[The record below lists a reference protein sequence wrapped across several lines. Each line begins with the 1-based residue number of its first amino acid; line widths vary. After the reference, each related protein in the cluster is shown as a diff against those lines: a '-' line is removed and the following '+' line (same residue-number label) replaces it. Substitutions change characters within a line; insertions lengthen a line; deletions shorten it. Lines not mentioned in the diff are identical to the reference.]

1 MMYRIYFYSFVII
14 SACFYAPYILSQNIN
29 LQNKLNS
36 SNSVKVEIIALNE
49 IEEGI
54 KEGNINKLTGYFAS
68 QPYISLLNGV
78 NGYYSS
84 NQAYYILEEFFRN
97 FKVVSFKFE
106 NKKFEENVVYGTGEY
121 FYERKGKR
129 ESAYLYVTINK
140 IGNKWTISQISIN

>member
-1 MMYRIYFYSFVII
+1 MFRIYFYPIAII
-14 SACFYAPYILSQNIN
+14 FLFSCVPSLYSQDIN

-36 SNSVKVEIIALNE
+36 GNSVKVEIIALNE

-54 KEGNINKLTGYFAS
+54 QEGNVSKLTGYFAS
-68 QPYISLLNGV
+68 QPYISLLSGV

-84 NQAYYILEEFFRN
+84 NQAYYILEEFFQN
-97 FKVVSFKFE
+97 YKVVSFKFV

-121 FYERKGKR
+121 HYERKGKR

-140 IGNKWTISQISIN
+140 IGNKWNISQISIN

>member
-1 MMYRIYFYSFVII
+1 MFRIYFYSVAII
-14 SACFYAPYILSQNIN
+14 ILFSRVPSLYSQDIN

-36 SNSVKVEIIALNE
+36 GNSVKVEIIALNE

-54 KEGNINKLTGYFAS
+54 KEGNVSKLTGYLAS
-68 QPYISLLNGV
+68 QPYISLLSGV

-84 NQAYYILEEFFRN
+84 NQAYYILEEFFQN
-97 FKVVSFKFE
+97 YKVVSFKFV

-121 FYERKGKR
+121 YYERKGKR

-140 IGNKWTISQISIN
+140 IGNKWNISQISIN

>member
-1 MMYRIYFYSFVII
+1 MFRIYFYSVAII
-14 SACFYAPYILSQNIN
+14 FLFACVPSLYSQDIN

-36 SNSVKVEIIALNE
+36 GNSVKVEIIALNE

-54 KEGNINKLTGYFAS
+54 QEGNVSKLTGYFAS
-68 QPYISLLNGV
+68 QPYISLLSGV

-84 NQAYYILEEFFRN
+84 NQAYYILEEFFQN
-97 FKVVSFKFE
+97 YKVVSFKFV

-121 FYERKGKR
+121 YYERKGKR

-140 IGNKWTISQISIN
+140 IGNKWNISQISIN

>member
-1 MMYRIYFYSFVII
+1 MLRIYFYLFVII
-14 SACFYAPYILSQNIN
+14 SYFFYVPFLYSQDIN

-36 SNSVKVEIIALNE
+36 GNSVKVEIIVLNE

-54 KEGNINKLTGYFAS
+54 KEGNISKLTGYFVS
-68 QPYISLLNGV
+68 QPYISLLSGV

-84 NQAYYILEEFFRN
+84 NQAYYILEEFFQN
-97 FKVVSFKFE
+97 YKVVSFKFE

-121 FYERKGKR
+121 YYERKGKR

-140 IGNKWTISQISIN
+140 IGNRWNISQISIN